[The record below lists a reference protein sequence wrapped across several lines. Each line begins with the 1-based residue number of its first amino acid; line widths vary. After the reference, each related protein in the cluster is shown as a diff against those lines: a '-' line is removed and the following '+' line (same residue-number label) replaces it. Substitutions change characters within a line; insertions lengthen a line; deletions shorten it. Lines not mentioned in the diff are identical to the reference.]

1 MSAVLE
7 SPGVDTQSLERPE
20 ETPGQWLVFVYAP
33 AALFSLKA
41 SWATSTVGKTLL
53 TPTFYAVK
61 IAFLDGALRSKLVS
75 DPDAFV
81 KALAKARLRIGLPQH
96 ACVTETVQRIRQE
109 TREEDRLLA
118 PELPPYR
125 PNVAFREIVH
135 YQGDLRFAFDCA
147 TCSGHLLQ
155 TLIRVAPAINYIGK
169 RGSFIQYLEKVE
181 RSTLDATFTAPAE
194 EVADSAWGH
203 RASLDDFG
211 PKASFDALNSYTPTQ
226 IKRGVHRIFVETHVP
241 LGIRNM
247 GAGFAHYALVPSA
260 TL

>member
-7 SPGVDTQSLERPE
+7 SPRVETQSLECSE
-20 ETPGQWLVFVYAP
+20 ETPGHWLVFVYVP

-41 SWATSTVGKTLL
+41 SWATSTAGKTLL
-53 TPTFYAVK
+53 TPTSYAVK
-61 IAFLDGALRSKLVS
+61 MAFLDAGLRSKLVS
-75 DPDAFV
+75 GPESFV

-96 ACVTETVQRIRQE
+96 ACVTGTVQRIRQE
-109 TREEDRLLA
+109 TREQDLLQA

-135 YQGDLRFAFDCA
+135 YQGDLRFAFDCS

-155 TLIRVAPAINYIGK
+155 TLIQVAPAINYIGR
-169 RGSFIQYLEKVE
+169 RGSFIQYLEQVE
-181 RSTLDATFTAPAE
+181 QSKLDGRFTAPVE
-194 EVADSAWGH
+194 EVSESAWGH

-211 PKASFDALNSYTPTQ
+211 PRASFDALNSYTATE
-226 IKRGVHRIFVETHVP
+226 IKRGVHRMFVDTHVP

-247 GAGFAHYALVPSA
+247 GAGFTQYALAPGA

>member
-7 SPGVDTQSLERPE
+7 SPGVETQSLERPE

-33 AALFSLKA
+33 AGLFSLKA

-61 IAFLDGALRSKLVS
+61 MAFLDAALRTGRVS
-75 DPDAFV
+75 DPEPFV
-81 KALAKARLRIGLPQH
+81 RALAKARLRIGLPTH

-109 TREEDRLLA
+109 TREQDLLQA

-135 YQGDLRFAFDCA
+135 YQGDFRFAFDCS

-155 TLIRVAPAINYIGK
+155 TLIQLAPAINYIGK
-169 RGSFIQYLEKVE
+169 RGSFIQYLEQVE
-181 RSTLDATFTAPAE
+181 QSKLDGTFTAPAE
-194 EVADSAWGH
+194 EVTGSAWGH

-211 PKASFDALNSYTPTQ
+211 PRASFDALNSYTPTE

-247 GAGFAHYALVPSA
+247 GAGFAHYALAPSA

>member
-1 MSAVLE
+1 MSTVLE
-7 SPGVDTQSLERPE
+7 SREVETQSLERPE
-20 ETPGQWLVFVYAP
+20 EMPRPWWVFVYAP

-61 IAFLDGALRSKLVS
+61 MAFLDAGIRGKLVS
-75 DPDAFV
+75 DPDSFV
-81 KALAKARLRIGLPQH
+81 RDLAKAHLRIGLPMH

-109 TREEDRLLA
+109 TREQDLLQT

-135 YQGDLRFAFDCA
+135 YQGDLRFAFDCS
-147 TCSGHLLQ
+147 TCSSRLLQ
-155 TLIRVAPAINYIGK
+155 TLIRVAPAINYIGR
-169 RGSFIQYLEKVE
+169 RGSFIQYLEQVE
-181 RSTLDATFTAPAE
+181 QSKLDGTFTAPAE
-194 EVADSAWGH
+194 EVSESAWGH

-211 PKASFDALNSYTPTQ
+211 SKASFDALNSYTPTQ
-226 IKRGVHRIFVETHVP
+226 IKRGVHRTFVETHVP
-241 LGIRNM
+241 LGIRNV
-247 GAGFAHYALVPSA
+247 GAGFTHYALAPSA

>member
-7 SPGVDTQSLERPE
+7 SPPVETQSPESPE
-20 ETPGQWLVFVYAP
+20 ETPGHWVVFVYAP
-33 AALFSLKA
+33 SALFSLKP
-41 SWATSTVGKTLL
+41 SWATSTAGKTLL

-61 IAFLDGALRSKLVS
+61 MAFLDAALRSKLVS

-81 KALAKARLRIGLPQH
+81 RALAKARLRIGLPMH

-109 TREEDRLLA
+109 TREEERQLA

-135 YQGDLRFAFDCA
+135 YQGNLRFAFDCA
-147 TCSGHLLQ
+147 TCSDGLLQ
-155 TLIRVAPAINYIGK
+155 TLIQVAPAINYIGK
-169 RGSFIQYLEKVE
+169 RGSFIQYLEQVE
-181 RSTLDATFTAPAE
+181 QSTLDATFTAPAE

-247 GAGFAHYALVPSA
+247 GAGFTHYALPPRA
-260 TL
+260 KL

>member
-7 SPGVDTQSLERPE
+7 SPGVETQSLECPE
-20 ETPGQWLVFVYAP
+20 ETPGQWWVFVYAT

-61 IAFLDGALRSKLVS
+61 MAFLDAALRSKLVS
-75 DPDAFV
+75 DPQPFV
-81 KALAKARLRIGLPQH
+81 RALAKARLRIGLPMH

-109 TREEDRLLA
+109 TRQQDLLQA

-135 YQGDLRFAFDCA
+135 YQGNLRLAFDCS
-147 TCSGHLLQ
+147 TCSDRLLQ
-155 TLIRVAPAINYIGK
+155 TLIQVAPAINYIGK
-169 RGSFIQYLEKVE
+169 RGSFIQYLEQVE
-181 RSTLDATFTAPAE
+181 QSTLDTTFTTPAE
-194 EVADSAWGH
+194 KVADSAWGH

-226 IKRGVHRIFVETHVP
+226 IKRGAHRIFVETHVP

-247 GAGFAHYALVPSA
+247 GAGFIHYALAPSA

>member
-1 MSAVLE
+1 MAAVLE
-7 SPGVDTQSLERPE
+7 SPPVKTQRFKSLE
-20 ETPGQWLVFVYAP
+20 ETPGPWLVFVYLP

-41 SWATSTVGKTLL
+41 SWATSTAGKTLL

-61 IAFLDGALRSKLVS
+61 MAFLDAALRSKLVS
-75 DPDAFV
+75 DPEHFV
-81 KALAKARLRIGLPQH
+81 RALAKARLRIGLPQH

-109 TREEDRLLA
+109 TREADRLQA

-147 TCSGHLLQ
+147 TCPDRLQ
-155 TLIRVAPAINYIGK
+155 RILIQVAPAVNYIGK
-169 RGSFIQYLEKVE
+169 RGSFIQYLEQVE
-181 RSTLDATFTAPAE
+181 QSTLDATFTAPVKE
-194 EVADSAWGH
+194 KADPAWGH

-211 PKASFDALNSYTPTQ
+211 PKASFDAVNSYTSTP

-247 GAGFAHYALVPSA
+247 GAGFTHYALAPSA